1 MMDLWVR
8 STASLISAG
17 LSVTRGLL
25 RAGIDFV
32 FPFVK
37 SLRPGSAAELLAI
50 HGLKPGLCMTHV
62 AGHPIGG
69 LSMPASHKLMT
80 EAGRPLVL
88 TFRPVPSPW
97 LADDG
102 SRPGAPGTPREAM
115 PEPEPEPEPG
125 SEGGSAGSQPVQSL
139 AIDESVEV
147 GAGSYDQL

>member
-1 MMDLWVR
+1 MMGLWVR
-8 STASLISAG
+8 STASLISVG
-17 LSVTRGLL
+17 LCVTRGLL

-102 SRPGAPGTPREAM
+102 SRPGTPREAM
-115 PEPEPEPEPG
+115 PEPEPEPGLG

>member
-102 SRPGAPGTPREAM
+102 SRPGTPREAM

>member
-1 MMDLWVR
+1 MMGLWVR

-17 LSVTRGLL
+17 LSVTRGLR

-102 SRPGAPGTPREAM
+102 SRPGTPREAM
-115 PEPEPEPEPG
+115 PEPEPEPGSG